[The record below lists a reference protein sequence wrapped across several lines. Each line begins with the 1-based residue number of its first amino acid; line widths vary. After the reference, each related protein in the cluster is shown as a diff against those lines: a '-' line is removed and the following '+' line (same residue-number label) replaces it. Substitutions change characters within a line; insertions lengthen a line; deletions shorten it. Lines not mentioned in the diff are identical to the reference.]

1 MKDNKMQITKN
12 ESLSKVDEMFCELK
26 NNKKLALMP
35 FIMAGDPNIEIT
47 SEILLKLQENGAD
60 LIELGIPYSDPLADG
75 PVIQVAASRALKS
88 GTSLRKVI
96 KLLESLKG
104 KLKIPIIL
112 FSYLNPLL
120 CFGFEKFCEMASN
133 AGVSGLIVPDLP
145 LEEAYKFSKIVSNH
159 SMDLILLVAPTT
171 PFERMKQISNHTK
184 GFTYL
189 VSVTGVTGERS
200 KMENRVENLISK
212 LKDVNSNPIAVGFGI
227 STSEHVNKVREWGA
241 DGVIIG
247 SAFVKRIS
255 SSSEKD
261 VVDNVGEFCKE
272 MRLAADKNKYKGN
285 LLIKRIIYRKLIEN
299 VKTNLF
305 LLSLRFFCR

>member
-12 ESLSKVDEMFCELK
+12 ESLSKVDEKFYELK

-75 PVIQVAASRALKS
+75 PVIQVSASRALKS
-88 GTSLRKVI
+88 GTNLRKVI

-104 KLKIPIIL
+104 KLNIPIIL

-120 CFGFEKFCEMASN
+120 CFGFEQFCEMASN
-133 AGVSGLIVPDLP
+133 AGVSGLIIPDLP

-171 PFERMKQISNHTK
+171 PFERMKKISNNTK

-189 VSVTGVTGERS
+189 VSVTGVTGERN
-200 KMENRVENLISK
+200 KMENRVENLITK
-212 LKDVNSNPIAVGFGI
+212 LKEISINPVAVGFGI
-227 STSEHVNKVREWGA
+227 SSPEHVNRVRRWGA

-255 SSSEKD
+255 NSNEIE
-261 VVDNVGEFCKE
+261 VVKNVGKFCEE
-272 MRLAADKNKYKGN
+272 MRKAADQ
-285 LLIKRIIYRKLIEN
+285 
-299 VKTNLF
+299 
-305 LLSLRFFCR
+305 

>member
-1 MKDNKMQITKN
+1 MQITKN
-12 ESLSKVDEMFCELK
+12 ESLSKVDEKFFDLK

-47 SEILLKLQENGAD
+47 SEILLSLQENGAD

-75 PVIQVAASRALKS
+75 PVIQVSASRALKS
-88 GTSLRKVI
+88 GTSPRKVI

-104 KLKIPIIL
+104 KLNIPIIL

-189 VSVTGVTGERS
+189 VSVTGVTGERNE
-200 KMENRVENLISK
+200 MENRVENLIAK

-227 STSEHVNKVREWGA
+227 STPEHVNKVREWGA

-261 VVDNVGEFCKE
+261 VVDHVGEFCKE
-272 MRLAADKNKYKGN
+272 MRLAADKKKYIQK
-285 LLIKRIIYRKLIEN
+285 
-299 VKTNLF
+299 
-305 LLSLRFFCR
+305 

>member
-12 ESLSKVDEMFCELK
+12 ESLSKVDEKFCELK

-47 SEILLKLQENGAD
+47 SEIILKLQENGAD

-96 KLLESLKG
+96 KLLECLKS
-104 KLKIPIIL
+104 KLNIPIIL

-120 CFGFEKFCEMASN
+120 CFGFEQFCEMASN

-145 LEEAYKFSKIVSNH
+145 LEEAYKFSKIVSNN

-171 PFERMKQISNHTK
+171 PFERMKQISNQTK

-189 VSVTGVTGERS
+189 VSVTGVTGERN
-200 KMENRVENLISK
+200 KMENRVENLIAK
-212 LKDVNSNPIAVGFGI
+212 FKDVNSNPIAVGFGI
-227 STSEHVNKVREWGA
+227 STPEHVNKVREWGA

-255 SSSEKD
+255 NSSEKD
-261 VVDNVGEFCKE
+261 VIDHVGEFCKE
-272 MRLAADKNKYKGN
+272 MRIAADK
-285 LLIKRIIYRKLIEN
+285 
-299 VKTNLF
+299 
-305 LLSLRFFCR
+305 

>member
-26 NNKKLALMP
+26 NKKKFALMP

-96 KLLESLKG
+96 RLLDSLKG
-104 KLKIPIIL
+104 KLNIPIIL

-120 CFGFEKFCEMASN
+120 SIGFEKFCKMASN

-145 LEEAYKFSKIVSNH
+145 LEEAYKFSRIVSNH
-159 SMDLILLVAPTT
+159 YMDLILLVAPTT
-171 PFERMKQISNHTK
+171 PFERMKEISNHTR

-189 VSVTGVTGERS
+189 VSVTGVTGERNT
-200 KMENRVENLISK
+200 MENRVENLIGK
-212 LKDVNSNPIAVGFGI
+212 LKEINNNPIAVGFGI
-227 STSEHVNKVREWGA
+227 STPEHVNKVREWGG

-261 VVDNVGEFCKE
+261 VVDHVGEFCKE
-272 MRLAADKNKYKGN
+272 MRLAADQKK
-285 LLIKRIIYRKLIEN
+285 
-299 VKTNLF
+299 
-305 LLSLRFFCR
+305 

>member
-26 NNKKLALMP
+26 NNKRLALMP
-35 FIMAGDPNIEIT
+35 FIMAGDPNIETT
-47 SEILLKLQENGAD
+47 SEIILKLQENGAD
-60 LIELGIPYSDPLADG
+60 LIELGIPYSDPLEDG

-104 KLKIPIIL
+104 KLNIPIIL

-227 STSEHVNKVREWGA
+227 STPEHVNKVREWGA

-255 SSSEKD
+255 SSSIKD
-261 VVDNVGEFCKE
+261 VVDHVGEFCKE
-272 MRLAADKNKYKGN
+272 MRIAADQKK
-285 LLIKRIIYRKLIEN
+285 
-299 VKTNLF
+299 
-305 LLSLRFFCR
+305 

>member
-1 MKDNKMQITKN
+1 MQITKN
-12 ESLSKVDEMFCELK
+12 ESLSKVDEMFYELK
-26 NNKKLALMP
+26 NKQKFALMP

-75 PVIQVAASRALKS
+75 PVIQVSASRALKS
-88 GTSLRKVI
+88 GTSPRKVI

-104 KLKIPIIL
+104 KLNIPIIL

-159 SMDLILLVAPTT
+159 SLDLILLVAPTT
-171 PFERMKQISNHTK
+171 PFERMKKISNHTK

-189 VSVTGVTGERS
+189 VSVTGVTGERN
-200 KMENRVENLISK
+200 KMENRVENLIAK
-212 LKDVNSNPIAVGFGI
+212 LKDVNS
-227 STSEHVNKVREWGA
+227 
-241 DGVIIG
+241 
-247 SAFVKRIS
+247 
-255 SSSEKD
+255 
-261 VVDNVGEFCKE
+261 
-272 MRLAADKNKYKGN
+272 
-285 LLIKRIIYRKLIEN
+285 
-299 VKTNLF
+299 
-305 LLSLRFFCR
+305 LSLIHI

>member
-12 ESLSKVDEMFCELK
+12 ESLSKVDEKFCELK

-88 GTSLRKVI
+88 GTSPRKVI

-104 KLKIPIIL
+104 KLNIPIIL

-189 VSVTGVTGERS
+189 VSVTGVTGERNQ
-200 KMENRVENLISK
+200 MENRVEKLIAK
-212 LKDVNSNPIAVGFGI
+212 LKEVNTNPIAVGFGI
-227 STSEHVNKVREWGA
+227 STPEHVNKVREWGA

-255 SSSEKD
+255 NSSEKD
-261 VVDNVGEFCKE
+261 VVDHVGEFCKN
-272 MRLAADKNKYKGN
+272 MRIAADQR
-285 LLIKRIIYRKLIEN
+285 RIY
-299 VKTNLF
+299 
-305 LLSLRFFCR
+305 

>member
-12 ESLSKVDEMFCELK
+12 ESLSKVDEKFYELK
-26 NNKKLALMP
+26 NKKKLALMP

-88 GTSLRKVI
+88 GTTPRKVI
-96 KLLESLKG
+96 TLLESLKG
-104 KLKIPIIL
+104 KLNIPIIL

-120 CFGFEKFCEMASN
+120 CFGFEQFCVMASN
-133 AGVSGLIVPDLP
+133 AGVSGMIIPDLP
-145 LEEAYKFSKIVSNH
+145 LEEALKFSKIVSNH

-171 PFERMKQISNHTK
+171 PIERMKKISSHTK

-189 VSVTGVTGERS
+189 VSVTGVTGERN
-200 KMENRVENLISK
+200 KMGHRVENLIAK
-212 LKDVNSNPIAVGFGI
+212 LKDLNTNPIAVGFGI
-227 STSEHVNKVREWGA
+227 STPEHVNKVHEWGA

-261 VVDNVGEFCKE
+261 VIDHVGDFCKE
-272 MRLAADKNKYKGN
+272 MRLAADQKK
-285 LLIKRIIYRKLIEN
+285 
-299 VKTNLF
+299 
-305 LLSLRFFCR
+305 

>member
-1 MKDNKMQITKN
+1 MQITKN

-104 KLKIPIIL
+104 KLNIPIIL

-120 CFGFEKFCEMASN
+120 CFGFEKFCKMASN

-189 VSVTGVTGERS
+189 VSVTGVTGERN
-200 KMENRVENLISK
+200 KMENRVESLISK
-212 LKDVNSNPIAVGFGI
+212 LKNVNSNPIAVGFGI
-227 STSEHVNKVREWGA
+227 STPEHVNKVREWGA

-261 VVDNVGEFCKE
+261 VVDHVGEFCKE
-272 MRLAADKNKYKGN
+272 MRLAADQKK
-285 LLIKRIIYRKLIEN
+285 
-299 VKTNLF
+299 
-305 LLSLRFFCR
+305 

>member
-1 MKDNKMQITKN
+1 MKDNKMQISKN
-12 ESLSKVDEMFCELK
+12 ESLSKVDEKFCELK
-26 NNKKLALMP
+26 NNKKIALMP
-35 FIMAGDPNIEIT
+35 FIMAGDPNIKIT

-104 KLKIPIIL
+104 KLNIPIIL

-120 CFGFEKFCEMASN
+120 CFGFERFCEIASD

-189 VSVTGVTGERS
+189 VSVTGVTGERNT
-200 KMENRVENLISK
+200 MENRVENLITN
-212 LKDVNSNPIAVGFGI
+212 LKVLNSNPIAVGFGI
-227 STSEHVNKVREWGA
+227 STPEHVYKVREWGA
-241 DGVIIG
+241 DGVIFG

-261 VVDNVGEFCKE
+261 VVYKVGEFCKE
-272 MRLAADKNKYKGN
+272 MRLAADQKK
-285 LLIKRIIYRKLIEN
+285 
-299 VKTNLF
+299 
-305 LLSLRFFCR
+305 